1 MGRPKKDNHPITN
14 RISTSLLERLNQFVE
29 DSGQPKTVAMERAL
43 SIYMDAY
50 YEERRKL
57 EELNK

>member
-1 MGRPKKDNHPITN
+1 MGRPKKDNHPITI

-43 SIYMDAY
+43 SMYMDAY

>member
-1 MGRPKKDNHPITN
+1 MGRPKKDNHPVTI
-14 RISTSLLERLNQFVE
+14 RISTPLLERLNQFVE

-43 SIYMDAY
+43 SMYMDAY

>member
-1 MGRPKKDNHPITN
+1 MARPKKPHHPVTV
-14 RISTSLLERLNQFVE
+14 RLEQEVYDRLNQFCK

-43 SIYMDAY
+43 SMYMDAY

>member
-1 MGRPKKDNHPITN
+1 MN
-14 RISTSLLERLNQFVE
+14 LLERLNQFVE

-43 SIYMDAY
+43 SMYMDAY